1 MFILAKLFRNTR
13 LLSLVLLGLA
23 SVGLVV
29 FVAYSPSSSE
39 TTVERVQTNGGVR
52 AELKTV
58 RAVQGGFAV
67 DYNYRSTSNK
77 TVYQLGGASI
87 TTSDKSKAGASR
99 GGYVGEDKL
108 SDIVPLQ
115 PNDSVKEQPA
125 SISLGSFVSFDS
137 SIGGSASL
145 DLGESFSS
153 IVGSSQDEN
162 SRLSLDQSL
171 VVGDGQYRVSELI
184 VDRESP
190 RNNFIIVIVPGN
202 DAAKKSELAMGSSV
216 VTLSDNSPQQY
227 KWIGTRTRW
236 SENEDSIEWQ
246 QLSFAGFPSPN
257 ANQLTLQ
264 IQGVGVVAGPFVFNS
279 ITLP

>member
-1 MFILAKLFRNTR
+1 MFILTKLFRNTR

-39 TTVERVQTNGGVR
+39 TTVERAQTNGGVR

-58 RAVQGGFAV
+58 KAVQGGFAV
-67 DYNYRSTSNK
+67 EYNYGSTSNK

-87 TTSDKSKAGASR
+87 TTSDNSRAGASR
-99 GGYVGEDKL
+99 GGYVEEDKL

-115 PNDSVKEQPA
+115 PSGSVKEQPA

-137 SIGGSASL
+137 SIGGSTSL
-145 DLGESFSS
+145 DFGGSFSS

-162 SRLSLDQSL
+162 SRLSLDQSFL
-171 VVGDGQYRVSELI
+171 VGDRQYTISELI

-190 RNNFIIVIVPGN
+190 RNNFIIVIIPGN

-216 VTLSDNSPQQY
+216 VTLSDNTPHQY

-236 SENEDSIEWQ
+236 SESEDSIEWQ

-264 IQGVGVVAGPFVFNS
+264 IQGVGVVAGPFVFNN